1 MSDETPGMVTP
12 MNSEAMAPES
22 QSEQMLYAKVLGI
35 GMSVG
40 LLVLFITFS
49 LYVSGVLAPAVPHDQ
64 VPNYWHLGVHEYL
77 EAVNHD
83 HLHLEHPPT
92 GWAWVALVG
101 KSDFLN
107 FIGIAILGGVTIIC
121 YLAIV
126 PTLLRKKDHA
136 CVAMALLEVLVLT
149 LAASGILA
157 VGH

>member
-1 MSDETPGMVTP
+1 MSEEFVGRDL
-12 MNSEAMAPES
+12 MNLEAKIEEA
-22 QSEQMLYAKVLGI
+22 QSEQVLYAKVLEI
-35 GMSVG
+35 GMYIG

-49 LYVSGVLAPAVPHDQ
+49 LYVSGILAPAVPHEE
-64 VPNYWHLGVHEYL
+64 VASYWHLGVHEYL

-83 HLHLEHPPT
+83 HLHMDHPPT
-92 GWAWVALVG
+92 GWAWITMLQ

-107 FIGIAILGGVTIIC
+107 FVGIAILGGITIIC

-126 PTLLRKKDHA
+126 PTLVRKKDNA
-136 CVAMALLEVLVLT
+136 YLAITLLEVIVLA